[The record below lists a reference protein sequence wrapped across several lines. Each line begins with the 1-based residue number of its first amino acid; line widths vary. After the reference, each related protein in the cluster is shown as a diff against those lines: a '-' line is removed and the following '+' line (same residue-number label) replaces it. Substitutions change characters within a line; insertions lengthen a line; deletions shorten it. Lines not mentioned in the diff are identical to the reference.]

1 MIFILFLSI
10 AIIGCVLGY
19 VLYKSCHEAASCV
32 CWFIGIVPGV
42 IAFIMLLVII
52 PTYICK
58 SGTETKWQQR
68 YNDLNYVIDNHIYT
82 DIDKDELIESIISW
96 NEDFAAQQVKQKNIW
111 VAIFNPESLE
121 GLDKIDLE
129 RINCERIN

>member
-19 VLYKSCHEAASCV
+19 VLDKACHEVASCV
-32 CWFIGIVPGV
+32 SWFIGIVPGV
-42 IAFIMLLVII
+42 IAFIMLLVIV
-52 PTYICK
+52 TAYTGK
-58 SGTETKWQQR
+58 SGTEVKWQQR

-96 NEDFAAQQVKQKNIW
+96 NEDFAAQQVRQKNVWI
-111 VAIFNPESLE
+111 AIFNPESLE
-121 GLDKIDLE
+121 GLDKIELE
-129 RINCERIN
+129 RIK